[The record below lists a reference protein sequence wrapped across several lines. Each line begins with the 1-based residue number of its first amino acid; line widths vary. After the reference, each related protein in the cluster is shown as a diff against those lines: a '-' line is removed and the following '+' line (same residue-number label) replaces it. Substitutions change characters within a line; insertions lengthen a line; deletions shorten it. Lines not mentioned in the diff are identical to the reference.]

1 MKRQPRHKLASSL
14 ILNYLS
20 TFLKKLSHGYDKP
33 RRRLIRDVIVGIL
46 MSASVKISLM
56 VKYIEDNCQSLR
68 SREKR
73 ISRQLICLYQWG
85 MEICKVKIKNRLTK
99 ISFFFNL
106 PTERKNLIL
115 QEEGTFK
122 PI

>member
-73 ISRQLICLYQWG
+73 ISRQLMSLRWDEDVLIRNHLQRG
-85 MEICKVKIKNRLTK
+85 E
-99 ISFFFNL
+99 FFH
-106 PTERKNLIL
+106 R
-115 QEEGTFK
+115 
-122 PI
+122 